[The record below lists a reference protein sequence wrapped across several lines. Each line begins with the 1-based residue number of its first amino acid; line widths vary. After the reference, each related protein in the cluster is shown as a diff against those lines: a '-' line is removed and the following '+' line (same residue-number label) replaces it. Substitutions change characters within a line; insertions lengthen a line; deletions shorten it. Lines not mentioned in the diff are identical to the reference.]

1 MKKYLIILL
10 MLLMGLGISVTY
22 AEEDAEESDDE
33 AAEDPTVVTVNAT
46 DTACAKALATS
57 AETEFESYVQFLTE
71 YFKIDTE
78 SSGQIETA
86 MERYRYY
93 KDAIED
99 AFVEASPIQ
108 GGESQSGEL
117 DSFTYCKQ
125 IRDQYIEIANEMLMA
140 FALQSANSKKAYL
153 MVDGLKAINEKMNN
167 FSMEFSGV
175 FPGMFDQINNGLGCY
190 AKQCLYK

>member
-22 AEEDAEESDDE
+22 AEVE
-33 AAEDPTVVTVNAT
+33 AEDETTEDDIVVTVNAT
-46 DTACAKALATS
+46 DVACAQALATS
-57 AETEFESYVQFLTE
+57 AEAEFDSYVQFLTE

-93 KDAIED
+93 RDAIED
-99 AFVEASPIQ
+99 AFVEASPIE
-108 GGESQSGEL
+108 GGESQSGEI
-117 DSFTYCKQ
+117 DSFAYCKE

-153 MVDGLKAINEKMNN
+153 MVDGLKAINEGMNN

-175 FPGMFDQINNGLGCY
+175 FPGMFDQINNGLPCF
-190 AKQCLYK
+190 AKQCLHK